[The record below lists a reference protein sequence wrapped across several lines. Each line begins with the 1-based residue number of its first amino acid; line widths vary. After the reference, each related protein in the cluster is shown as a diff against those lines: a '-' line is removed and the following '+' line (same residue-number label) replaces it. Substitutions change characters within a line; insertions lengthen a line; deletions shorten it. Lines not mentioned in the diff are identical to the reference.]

1 MADIEI
7 RALPL
12 KELPFS
18 SLTRSDDEV
27 LDDSE
32 IGISGTRWNG
42 VRIYDSAPPRLLV
55 PYGAVIAGEQR
66 IVYPDAEW
74 RPRLSTPEIEA
85 RGAAIRAITERDR
98 ELLMQQKLDPK
109 PYNSVAKIL
118 VYAQSRRWIQG
129 GISAMYQ
136 RLSRATQEMYKAFE
150 RSLRES
156 TMSEFDGLDTMMEVE
171 DGEQLMRRY
180 YRFADAAKAAGLSM
194 AVARPVALTL
204 RFAFPEYW
212 VQPDVSGNFEEEH
225 VQLMRDWSG
234 PALDAFENHGSD
246 GPVVTELYQAR
257 RAGEW
262 LRRNYDA
269 HQEVVTVSASEL
281 EGAA

>member
-18 SLTRSDDEV
+18 SLTRSDDEEP
-27 LDDSE
+27 DDSE

-74 RPRLSTPEIEA
+74 LPRLSTPEIEA
-85 RGAAIRAITERDR
+85 RGAAIRAISTRDR
-98 ELLMQQKLDPK
+98 ELLMQQKLDSV
-109 PYNSVAKIL
+109 PYCRIAMIL
-118 VYAQSRRWIQG
+118 DYAQKRGWTQAG
-129 GISAMYQ
+129 ESAMRK
-136 RLSRATQEMYKAFE
+136 RLSRATQRMREAFDNRLRDFEM
-150 RSLRES
+150 SQ
-156 TMSEFDGLDTMMEVE
+156 FDGLDTIMKMR
-171 DGEQLMRRY
+171 GEKMRRY
-180 YRFADAAKAAGLSM
+180 YRFADAAKAAGLAM
-194 AVARPVALTL
+194 PVARPVALTL

-246 GPVVTELYQAR
+246 GPVVTEYQQAR

-262 LRRNYDA
+262 LRRNFDA
-269 HQEVVTVSASEL
+269 SQEAITVSVSQL